1 MSKKAKK
8 ASKEKNL
15 QRKRA
20 MRAANKARY
29 QTMAQ
34 AGQNSKSKRFRA
46 KSKLMRKI
54 KMVDHADG
62 HCGNYACDKCFPDKH
77 LPTVTGKKKYAM
89 G

>member
-20 MRAANKARY
+20 MRAANKAKY
-29 QTMAQ
+29 QGMAQ

-46 KSKLMRKI
+46 KSKIMKKI

-62 HCGNYACDKCFPDKH
+62 HCGNYACDKCFPNKNK
-77 LPTVTGKKKYAM
+77 LQENRKKKYVFA
-89 G
+89 